1 MSTVERRDN
10 PDPSKMEPTRFNGVL
25 EGVSV
30 LVRVIDGVE
39 VAVALLEAVNAGV
52 PDTVAVCDGGR
63 PLLRDDVCVAVVVA
77 DPDAVLVPVLDSAPL
92 AVAGGV
98 TEEDAVV
105 EDVNADEPVL
115 EGVLAGVP
123 GGGGP

>member
-1 MSTVERRDN
+1 M
-10 PDPSKMEPTRFNGVL
+10 L
-25 EGVSV
+25 VS
-30 LVRVIDGVE
+30 VIDGVD
-39 VAVALLEAVNAGV
+39 VAVALLDAVNAGV

-63 PLLRDDVCVAVVVA
+63 PLLRDEVCVAVVVA
-77 DPDAVLVPVLDSAPL
+77 DPDAVLVPVLDAAPL